1 MPSSPRILAFSG
13 SVRRASL
20 NTQLLH
26 VTVDAVRAAGGSV
39 TVIDLRDFPLPL
51 YDGDLEDAAGQPEPA
66 GRLITLLGAH
76 DGLLIASPEYNS
88 TMTPLLKNTIDW
100 CSRADEN
107 PFEGRVAAIVSASP
121 GVFGGIRSQTLMRQL
136 LTHLGMHVVPV
147 TCAVGQANTAFD
159 DQGRLTLPRSQ
170 KAVAAVAQALVDTTR
185 RLRTV

>member
-1 MPSSPRILAFSG
+1 MTSSARILAFSG
-13 SVRRASL
+13 SLRHASL
-20 NTQLLH
+20 NTRLLH
-26 VTVDAVRAAGGSV
+26 VTVDAVRDAGGSV
-39 TVIDLRDFPLPL
+39 TVVDLREFPLPL
-51 YDGDLEDAAGQPEPA
+51 YDGDLEDTAGLPEAA
-66 GRLITLLGAH
+66 GRLVTLLRAH

-88 TMTPLLKNTIDW
+88 MMTPILKNTIDW
-100 CSRADEN
+100 CSRADDD
-107 PFEGRVAAIVSASP
+107 PFAGRVAAVVSASP
-121 GVFGGIRSQTLMRQL
+121 GVFGGIRSQTQMRQL